1 MKKILLT
8 VPLIALLGA
17 CETQEQSAGLG
28 ALTGAALGASLVGEE
43 DETEAILIGA
53 AAGAAAGAA
62 LGGNQQRQCVYR
74 NPNTG
79 QQYTAACP

>member
-1 MKKILLT
+1 MRKLFLT
-8 VPLIALLGA
+8 LPVIALLAG
-17 CETQEQSAGLG
+17 CETTEQSMGVG
-28 ALTGAALGASLVGEE
+28 ALSGAALGASVAGED

-62 LGGNQQRQCVYR
+62 IGGQGTKNCVYR